1 MNKDY
6 HLASSEG
13 SKASYVKPALIISG
27 LLLAGMLGACS
38 RQSGPAGSNHAE
50 SSPALII
57 PRASN
62 GLVTDGLAAGA
73 VRTLTAPEMVAPDQG
88 GTPKPG
94 ERIVG
99 VVVNHQPRA
108 YPLDLLAEHEV
119 VNDTIGDQPVVIT
132 FCPLTESAIV
142 FERTIDGRPAKFE
155 ASDEL
160 YQDNLVFSDDGTH
173 SLWSQIEGGAIRGP
187 LKGHT
192 LTVLP
197 SVVTN
202 WEVWHKYHPDSL
214 VMAGPGTSGSD
225 PFAALEKSPTPPFA
239 TGNLDARLPAKTMV
253 LAIQSKDGK
262 SQAFPFPGLSQ
273 FKGKAIHTTL
283 DGHTY
288 DIVFDPKSQ
297 TAGAAL
303 DGKHVAA
310 YTGYWFAWAAF
321 HPRSE
326 LLAEPMQLHIDEPD
340 YFHVTDAMTAV
351 REGHSATL
359 LNNGKVLVAGGDSG
373 GPTELNSAELYDPQT
388 HHWTVT
394 GNLVHPRGGQSATLL
409 PDGTVLLAGGL
420 QNHAVTNE
428 AEIYDPKTGRF
439 FLSHPMNSA
448 RLGHT
453 ATLMP
458 DGTVLIVGG
467 QDAGGT
473 VASAEI
479 YHPDTRSFSLTK
491 GSLHDPRAYHTAT
504 LLKDGRVLVVGGLS
518 DNSSYLGSAEIYDP
532 KTGNFSPTDHLMT
545 ARQSHDAALLPDGR
559 VLILGGSSTEGSLRS
574 TELYDPKTGRF
585 GPSRSMMIPREG
597 ATLVTLLDGRLLIV
611 GGSVS
616 IQNRRVDMASAE
628 FYDPKTGEFSPAGK
642 MDLGRY
648 KPTVTLLKDG
658 TVLVTGRF
666 ADSGT
671 PPTAVAELFRE
682 PAKSSIA
689 GGAASSAGG
698 HS

>member
-1 MNKDY
+1 MNKN
-6 HLASSEG
+6 HNLADNEG
-13 SKASYVKPALIISG
+13 FSGGCIKLAVVVAG
-27 LLLAGMLGACS
+27 LLLTAMVGGCN
-38 RQSGPAGSNHAE
+38 RQNGSGFSQESPALRLPAGS
-50 SSPALII
+50 
-57 PRASN
+57 
-62 GLVTDGLAAGA
+62 GLVTDGLAADE
-73 VRTLTAPEMVAPDQG
+73 VRTLTAPAMVQAGQG
-88 GTPKPG
+88 NTPKPD

-119 VNDTIGDQPVVIT
+119 VNDEIAHQPVVIT

-142 FERTIDGRPAKFE
+142 FERTIDGQSVKFE
-155 ASDEL
+155 ASDDL
-160 YQDNLVFSDDGTH
+160 YQDNLVFSDDKTH
-173 SLWSQIEGGAIRGP
+173 SLWSQIEGSAIRGT

-197 SVVTN
+197 SVVTS
-202 WEVWHKYHPDSL
+202 WEIWHKFHPDSL
-214 VMAGPGTSGSD
+214 VMAGPEVGKD
-225 PFAALEKSPTPPFA
+225 PFAAMEKSPAPPFTTA
-239 TGNLDARLPAKTMV
+239 NLDSRLPPKTMV
-253 LAIQSKDGK
+253 LGLLSKDGK
-262 SQAFPFPGLSQ
+262 SQAFPFTGMSQ
-273 FKGKAIHTTL
+273 FNGKALRTTL

-288 DIVFDPKSQ
+288 DIVFDPKSR
-297 TAGAAL
+297 TAGVAL

-326 LLAEPMQLHIDEPD
+326 LIAEPMQLHIDEPD
-340 YFHVTDAMTAV
+340 NFHITEAMRAV
-351 REGHSATL
+351 REGQSATL
-359 LNNGKVLVAGGDSG
+359 LDDGKVLVAGGDSG
-373 GPTELNSAELYDPQT
+373 GPTELDSAELYDPQT
-388 HHWTVT
+388 HHWVAT
-394 GNLVHPRGGQSATLL
+394 GKLAHPHGGQSATLL

-420 QNHAVTNE
+420 QNHAVSKD
-428 AEIYDPKTGRF
+428 AEIYDPKTGTF
-439 FLSHPMNSA
+439 TQIHPMNSA

-467 QDAGGT
+467 QDVNQT
-473 VASAEI
+473 STSAEI
-479 YHPDTRSFSLTK
+479 YHPKTRSFTLTK
-491 GSLHDPRAYHTAT
+491 GKLHDARAYHTAT
-504 LLKDGRVLVVGGLS
+504 LLKDGRVLIVGGLS
-518 DNSSYLGSAEIYDP
+518 DRSSFLSSAEIYDP
-532 KTGNFSPTDHLMT
+532 KTGTFSPTDHLMT

-559 VLILGGSSTEGSLRS
+559 VLILGGSSVHGTLRS

-597 ATLVTLLDGRLLIV
+597 ATLVTLPDHRLLIV

-616 IQNRRVDMASAE
+616 VQGRRMDMASAE

-648 KPTVTLLKDG
+648 KPTLTLLKDG
-658 TVLVTGRF
+658 TVLITGRF

-682 PAKSSIA
+682 AVRQPAIA
-689 GGAASSAGG
+689 GGASKAAKG